1 MTKQR
6 MEKAMTRRIPKLAA
20 AMLAA
25 TVVLAVAA
33 GTASAAKTVIYNHIP
48 SPLPGN
54 LVSQPFQAQQASE
67 FGGQVE
73 FITGPWKNPSV
84 KVTMSSWACVTG
96 TWNEGNCGT
105 PAGSKFAW
113 PITLSLY
120 HAEPDNSV
128 GTLIARAT
136 KTFTMP
142 YRPSANY
149 SKCTGADA
157 GKWYSNASAKCFNGK
172 AFNISLG
179 LKANLPAK
187 AIISVAYNTSGYGA
201 EPQGY
206 ATACS
211 SKPEGCF
218 YDSLNVGLGEGP
230 PTVGVAPLLA
240 EEKAYFN
247 TAQAGQYCDGGSAG
261 TGTFRLD
268 SPSAGCWGEY
278 QPAIEVKAAAG

>member
-1 MTKQR
+1 
-6 MEKAMTRRIPKLAA
+6 MEKAMTQRIPKLAA

-25 TVVLAVAA
+25 TVVAAIAA
-33 GTASAAKTVIYNHIP
+33 GTASAAKTLIYNDIP

-54 LVSQPFQAQQASE
+54 LASQPFQAQQASE

-73 FITGPWKNPSV
+73 FEPGTWKNPTV
-84 KVTMSSWACVTG
+84 KITMSSWACVTG

-113 PITLSLY
+113 PITVSLY
-120 HAEPDNSV
+120 NVEPDNSV
-128 GTLIARAT
+128 GTLIARAS
-136 KTFTMP
+136 KTFKMP
-142 YRPSANY
+142 YRPSANFA
-149 SKCTGADA
+149 KCNGANA
-157 GKWYSNASAKCFNGK
+157 GKWYSNASASCFNGK
-172 AFNISLG
+172 AFKISLG

-218 YDSLNVGLGEGP
+218 YDSLNVALAEES
-230 PTVGVAPLLA
+230 PTAGAAPTRG
-240 EEKAYFN
+240 EEKAYIN
-247 TAQAGQYCDGGSAG
+247 SATPGVYCDGGAAG

-278 QPAIEVKAAAG
+278 QPAIEVKAVAG